1 MASFLYKLGLFASK
15 RSWLVIFSW
24 VLLLGVTGTLAA
36 TAGGSFTTTM
46 SVPGTPAQNT
56 VDALKASFPKA
67 SNGSGAV
74 AFATENGKPFTAA
87 QKAAI
92 TNQLNQAKTLPTV
105 ASIMDPF
112 ATEKLLLK
120 QQRQLAKGAKQL
132 AAAPKDLAAG
142 QKKITDGLAA
152 LTKAQADLA
161 ASRKTLQAQAA
172 QLAAGIKQ
180 LEAALSQATAGGAPA
195 AQIAGMQAQLDG
207 LKANQAKITAGFAQ
221 LDAGQA
227 QIDANKKKLADAQ
240 TALDKAKKD
249 LPAQQLKLEA
259 GQKLLNAAS
268 GFRTVS
274 KGQNIA
280 VGNVF
285 FKKPLNQITA
295 AQKADA
301 VKEFTS
307 AKISGV
313 NVEVSQDLTQNP
325 PSVFGVGESI
335 GLLIAAVVLFII
347 VGTFVGAGL
356 PLIAAVLGVGIAA
369 TATMALSAVVSMGS
383 TTLSLGGML
392 GLAVGI
398 DYTLFIINRHRRQLK
413 AGMELRESLALA
425 NGTSGSAVFFAGLT
439 VIIALAAL
447 NLTGIGFLGIMGTVG
462 AAAIAIA
469 VVVAVTFTPAFLSL
483 LGMRILSK
491 KEKKALELFD
501 DAHPNTPERVS
512 TQPVFANKRPW
523 ITLAGSALLLAL
535 IATPILSLRLGLP
548 DGASEN
554 TNSTQ
559 YKEYKLVEK
568 GFGVGMN
575 GPLVTVVSIPKKL
588 GSTDALQFEAEVATR
603 ISALKNVSAAVYA
616 ATSSNGKILM
626 FQVLPTGGPT
636 SVATEQLVRDLRGL
650 DTSFKHDYNA
660 SVQVTGLSAMNID
673 ISQKLSDAL
682 PLYLSTVMILSLIL
696 LMIVFRSIAVPLV
709 ATAGF
714 LLSVFAALGAVTAVF
729 QWGWLG
735 SVFDVHDPGPILAF
749 LPTMVIGILFGLAM
763 DYQLFLVSGMR
774 EAYVHG
780 KTAKESINYGIHLS
794 RQVVVAA
801 AIIMIS
807 VFGSFAFSE
816 QVMLRAIGFGLATGV
831 LFDAFFVRLMF
842 VPALMTVLGDKA
854 WYIPKWLDKVLPDV
868 DVEGA
873 QLERTH
879 PH

>member
-1 MASFLYKLGLFASK
+1 MASLLYKLGLFASK
-15 RSWLVIFSW
+15 RAWLVIFSW
-24 VLLLGVTGTLAA
+24 VLLLGVTGTLAG

-56 VDALKASFPKA
+56 VDELKKSFPKA

-74 AFATENGKPFTAA
+74 AFATDNGKPFTAA

-92 TNQLNQAKTLPTV
+92 AEQLAQAKKMPTV
-105 ASIMDPF
+105 ASVMDPF
-112 ATEKLLLK
+112 ATDKLLQK
-120 QQRQLAKGAKQL
+120 QKRQLAKGAKQL
-132 AAAPKDLAAG
+132 ASAPKDMAAG

-152 LTKAQADLA
+152 LAKAQTDLTA
-161 ASRKTLQAQAA
+161 QRKTLQGQAA

-180 LEAALSQATAGGAPA
+180 LQGGIAQATAGGAPA
-195 AQIAGMQAQLDG
+195 AQIQGMQAQLAG
-207 LKANQAKITAGFAQ
+207 LLANQAKINAGFAQ
-221 LDAGQA
+221 MDAGQV
-227 QIDANKKKLADAQ
+227 QIDSNKKKLSDAQ
-240 TALDKAKKD
+240 IALDKAKKN

-259 GQKLLNAAS
+259 VQKLLKAAS

-274 KGQNIA
+274 KARNIA

-285 FKKPLNQITA
+285 FDKPLNQITA
-295 AQKADA
+295 AQKA
-301 VKEFTS
+301 VVVNEFTS
-307 AKISGV
+307 AKIAGV
-313 NVEVSQDLTQNP
+313 SVEVSQDLTQNP

-335 GLLIAAVVLFII
+335 GLLIAAVVLFLI

-413 AGMELRESLALA
+413 AGMDMRESLALA

-491 KEKKALELFD
+491 KEKKGLELFD

-512 TQPVFANKRPW
+512 TLPVFANKHPW
-523 ITLAGSALLLAL
+523 ITLVSSALLLAI
-535 IATPILSLRLGLP
+535 IATPIFSLRLGLP

-554 TNSTQ
+554 VTSTQ

-588 GSTDALQFEAEVATR
+588 NATDALQFEAKVATK
-603 ISALKNVSAAVYA
+603 ISELKNVSAAVYA
-616 ATSSNGKILM
+616 ASSKDGKILM

-636 SVATEQLVRDLRGL
+636 SVATENLVRDIRAL
-650 DTSFKHDYNA
+650 DASFKRDYNA
-660 SVQVTGLSAMNID
+660 GVQVTGLSAMNID

-682 PLYLSTVMILSLIL
+682 PLYLGTIMILSLIL

-709 ATAGF
+709 ATVGF

-735 SVFDVHDPGPILAF
+735 NVFDVHDPGPILAF

-763 DYQLFLVSGMR
+763 DYQLFLASGMR

-780 KTAKESINYGIHLS
+780 KSAKEAINYGIHLS
-794 RQVVVAA
+794 RAVVVAA
-801 AIIMIS
+801 AVIMIS

-854 WYIPKWLDKVLPDV
+854 WYIPKWLNKVLPDF